1 MKTPSYRVH
10 LLRFGGTGLGLAFGL
25 TGCVAT
31 ADVTKAPFRATTHL
45 SEATT
50 DAAAVL
56 TRGTTQ
62 ATKDLTGP
70 MKEMIAHMAPGADAN
85 VTDKLKV
92 VAFAIMNF
100 ENLMGDI
107 ARGQGEYLES
117 VATLLGFTGD
127 RRVEF
132 FQTVHNRYQWL
143 FAYTLSPLDS
153 LDRFLGTY
161 YDPAWEDILP
171 STRS

>member
-1 MKTPSYRVH
+1 M
-10 LLRFGGTGLGLAFGL
+10 GL
-25 TGCVAT
+25 TGCVAA

-70 MKEMIAHMAPGADAN
+70 MKEMIARMAPGADAN
-85 VTDKLKV
+85 VPEKLKV

-117 VATLLGFTGD
+117 MASLLGFTGD
-127 RRVEF
+127 RRVKF
-132 FQTVHNRYQWL
+132 FHGVHDRYQWL
-143 FAYTLSPLDS
+143 FAYTLTPLDS
-153 LDRFLGTY
+153 LDRFLATY
-161 YDPAWEDILP
+161 YDAQWQDVLP
-171 STRS
+171 SSPS